1 MQSLEPEVR
10 MAVNLIFDE
19 LQGNRPS
26 GPETRRPPGGQP
38 EPSRPS
44 DQSMEEVPHFS
55 KADDILLRGLGVR
68 WEPEADEANG

>member
-1 MQSLEPEVR
+1 MRHSKASTTTDVYMQSLEPEVR

-44 DQSMEEVPHFS
+44 GQSMEEVPHF
-55 KADDILLRGLGVR
+55 
-68 WEPEADEANG
+68 